1 MMPALAY
8 VVTLVAFAAID
19 AVWLGTMAGRVY
31 RPLIGDILLDGFR
44 IGPAIAFYLLYA
56 VGLVV
61 FAVAPAL
68 KGGGVAS
75 ALGFGALFGF
85 FAYATYD
92 LTNFA
97 TLRNWGL
104 TITLVDL
111 AWGTFVS
118 GVASAISVLVCGW
131 LMRTFGLSA

>member
-1 MMPALAY
+1 MAIALAY
-8 VVTLVAFAAID
+8 LVTLVAFAAID
-19 AVWLGTMAGRVY
+19 AVWLGSMAGRIY

-44 IGPAIAFYLLYA
+44 VGSAIAFYLFYA
-56 VGLVV
+56 AGLVI

-68 KGGGVAS
+68 KGGTVLS
-75 ALGFGALFGF
+75 AFAFGALFGF

-97 TLRNWGL
+97 TLRSWGL
-104 TITLVDL
+104 AITLIDM

-118 GVASAISVLVCGW
+118 GLASALAILACGW
-131 LMRTFGLSA
+131 LFRVFGLSA